1 MRVYNRAMGGTSW
14 NTLEEYVETPTVR
27 WYGTSAACGQ
37 DYDWLAG
44 HWLSG
49 CAPPPE
55 GTMLY
60 LDAFGIRVGGNWGTA
75 AVPTRVPEFLDSN
88 SEYPVGFGI
97 GNDLSYTPMIA
108 AIPIACAIVCAGA
121 TVCLGACLRV
131 CGWNAACLFR
141 CMWNSV
147 LCRIVGLACLA
158 CVIYY
163 GWRLL
168 VRWCPN
174 IRTYIIQCGERYA
187 NPIQFIAC
195 VIRLCLGIPPLPKE
209 VSTPTTAVL

>member
-60 LDAFGIRVGGNWGTA
+60 QDTFGLGVSKLETMMPYPEHLQSVVDLPHPQF
-75 AVPTRVPEFLDSN
+75 AVAL
-88 SEYPVGFGI
+88 
-97 GNDLSYTPMIA
+97 A
-108 AIPIACAIVCAGA
+108 AIPALFVLYRVVLQAFVRQP
-121 TVCLGACLRV
+121 LRPPSIGV
-131 CGWNAACLFR
+131 GCIHTEAWGSLANSSPTLTTPDPNPSFR
-141 CMWNSV
+141 Q
-147 LCRIVGLACLA
+147 RPEH
-158 CVIYY
+158 
-163 GWRLL
+163 RL
-168 VRWCPN
+168 
-174 IRTYIIQCGERYA
+174 QSSA
-187 NPIQFIAC
+187 NPEF
-195 VIRLCLGIPPLPKE
+195 RPDPR
-209 VSTPTTAVL
+209 